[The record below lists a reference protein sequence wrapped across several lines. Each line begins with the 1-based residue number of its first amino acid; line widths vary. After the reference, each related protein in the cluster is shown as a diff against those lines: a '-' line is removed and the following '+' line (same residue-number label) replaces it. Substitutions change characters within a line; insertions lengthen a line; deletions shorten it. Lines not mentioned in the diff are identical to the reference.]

1 MPGHGEEVIHTV
13 AEKKKRQKYLTL
25 ECTQS
30 MSDAIK
36 KLAKREDRS
45 ASQTVRLALRDHL
58 AHNGFKNVEV

>member
-1 MPGHGEEVIHTV
+1 M